1 MILVRAVAAQSKLH
15 IRLKK
20 HIFVAHRHLLAKD
33 AVVRSRAEREIVAVD
48 RALGGAGDIDFM
60 KLLFESTAV
69 ASWELDSS
77 QQNRGDRKVRF
88 VLDRDRI
95 FALKF
100 KAPPSGRSVMKKHRL
115 QQKRNITQA
124 TNRTAIDLKTL
135 GPFELAIN
143 QRDIDL

>member
-1 MILVRAVAAQSKLH
+1 M
-15 IRLKK
+15 
-20 HIFVAHRHLLAKD
+20 
-33 AVVRSRAEREIVAVD
+33 EIGDVN
-48 RALGGAGDIDFM
+48 RALEADGDIDFM

-69 ASWELDSS
+69 ASWQLDYS

-100 KAPPSGRSVMKKHRL
+100 KAPPSGRSVMKEHRL

-124 TNRTAIDLKTL
+124 RNRTAIDLETL